1 MSLKEFQ
8 NWKKKLTGIKCYI
21 NRYRKKKTKR
31 YKTIRIKTIRAFGDD
46 IKKGYKTMDKASA
59 AQEKLGQKN

>member
-1 MSLKEFQ
+1 MLHKQ
-8 NWKKKLTGIKCYI
+8 IQK
-21 NRYRKKKTKR
+21 KR

-59 AQEKLGQKN
+59 AQEKLGQKNQRL